1 MTYIIREA
9 TSQDTKE
16 ISTFVSQR
24 TGKAISPLHIENRL
38 HFMRENPDESLYVY
52 EEKNQI
58 LGTLGFRIR
67 HSADTVVKFSEISVI
82 SVEETNSRQ
91 AAADKLKSYAEQL
104 TSEHACSGM
113 WWITGSEKNDETR
126 ASNEP
131 LGFNETG
138 YRFVKRFL

>member
-38 HFMRENPDESLYVY
+38 HFMRENPDELLFVY

-58 LGTLGFRIR
+58 LGTLSFRIR
-67 HSADTVVKFSEISVI
+67 HSTDTVLKFSEISVI
-82 SVEETNSRQ
+82 SVDETKSHQ

-104 TSEHACSGM
+104 TTEHDCSGM

-126 ASNEP
+126 TESGP
-131 LGFNETG
+131 LGFHEKG
-138 YRFVKRFL
+138 YKFVKRFL

>member
-1 MTYIIREA
+1 MTYTIREA
-9 TSQDTKE
+9 TSQDTKQ
-16 ISTFVSQR
+16 ISSFVSER

-67 HSADTVVKFSEISVI
+67 HGSDMILKFSEISVI
-82 SVEETNSRQ
+82 SVDETKNRQ

-104 TSEHACSGM
+104 TSKHACSGM
-113 WWITGSEKNDETR
+113 WWITGSEKNDESR
-126 ASNEP
+126 ATNEP
-131 LGFNETG
+131 LGFHETG